1 VAQPLRFVVSSRGRA
16 LTRDR
21 NFDKRDC
28 AFEQRAEE
36 AMQYLTTK
44 FRALLRNDE
53 GQDLIEYALIAGLV
67 ALVAVVAIQAAGV
80 EVDRVW
86 DNITTELKKV
96 P

>member
-1 VAQPLRFVVSSRGRA
+1 MSSRGRA
-16 LTRDR
+16 TTRDR
-21 NFDKRDC
+21 TFDKRDC
-28 AFEQRAEE
+28 AFNQRAEE
-36 AMQYLTTK
+36 AMQYLMTK

-86 DNITTELKKV
+86 DNITTGLKKV